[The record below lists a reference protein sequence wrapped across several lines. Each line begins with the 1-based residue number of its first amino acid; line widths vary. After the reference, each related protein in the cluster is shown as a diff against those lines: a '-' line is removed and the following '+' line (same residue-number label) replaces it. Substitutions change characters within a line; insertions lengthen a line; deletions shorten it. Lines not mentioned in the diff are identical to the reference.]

1 MSGLVYLVGGGPGD
15 PGLITLRAVEC
26 LQQAQVVVHDR
37 LVNTSFLAYAPQA
50 EWIDVG
56 KRPDHHPIPQEEI
69 NAILVRE
76 AQLGK
81 IVVRLKGGDPFV
93 FGRGGE
99 EAMALLEAGIPFDV
113 VPGVTSAIAGP
124 AYAGIPVTHRNVA
137 CSAVFITGHRADCG
151 EDPTDGWR
159 RAAQGAD
166 TLVFLMGVSNLP
178 SIVRSAMEAGRPAS
192 TPVAVIE
199 RASLPTQR
207 TVVATL
213 ADIVERAQEVRPPAL
228 IVIGEVAAL
237 RDQLRWFDLPDRR
250 PLAGRRILNTR
261 PLVFLH
267 GCRDDVHQPKAFTA
281 VTGSRDAFSR
291 AVRSLGGEA
300 VSLPVKR
307 LLPLEDPRPLDAAIA
322 NLARSAGEYDWVIFT
337 SANAVDFFWQRL
349 CALGYDARVFGGY
362 RLAAVGPATASAL
375 QPYGLR
381 ADFVP
386 THFTGEALAAELEFQ
401 PGQRALLPRSEI
413 APQGWEQV
421 LEARGLRVEA
431 VPAYR
436 VLPAAPEESA
446 LEALL
451 AGKLDAAAF
460 FSPSALQGLAE
471 MLLEKRLADLLSPL
485 VVACIGPSTARAART
500 LGVRV
505 DLAPEEHTAEN
516 MAAALGQHFLAA
528 ARQTGEQV
536 G

>member
-37 LVNTSFLAYAPQA
+37 LVNTCILAYAQQA

-69 NAILVRE
+69 NLILVRE

-81 IVVRLKGGDPFV
+81 TVVRLKGGDPFV

-99 EAMALLEAGIPFDV
+99 EALALLDAGIPFEI

-124 AYAGIPVTHRNVA
+124 AYAGIPVTHRNLA
-137 CSAVFITGHRADCG
+137 CSAAFITGHRADCG

-166 TLVFLMGVSNLP
+166 TLVFLMGVANLP
-178 SIVRSAMEAGRPAS
+178 RIVQAAREAGRPAS

-213 ADIVERAQEVRPPAL
+213 EDIVERAQGVRPPAL

-261 PLVFLH
+261 PLVFL
-267 GCRDDVHQPKAFTA
+267 Q
-281 VTGSRDAFSR
+281 GSRDGARRPDALTAAAAAQDDFSR

-307 LLPLEDPRPLDAAIA
+307 LLPLEDPSPLDAAIA
-322 NLARSAGEYDWVIFT
+322 NLARPAGRYDWVIFT

-349 CALGYDARVFGGY
+349 CALGYDARIFGCS
-362 RLAAVGPATASAL
+362 RLAAVGPATAAAL
-375 QPYGLR
+375 KPYGLR

-386 THFTGEALAAELEFQ
+386 THFTGEALAAELEIH

-413 APQGWEQV
+413 AAKELAQA
-421 LEARGLRVEA
+421 LEARGLKVEA

-436 VLPAAPEESA
+436 VLPAVPEESA
-446 LEALL
+446 LEALRR
-451 AGKLDAAAF
+451 GDLDAAAF

-471 MLLEKRLADLLSPL
+471 MLPEGRLAGLLNPL
-485 VVACIGPSTARAART
+485 VVACIGPSTARAARA

-505 DLAPEEHTAEN
+505 DLAPEEHTAEHL
-516 MAAALGQHFLAA
+516 AAALGQHFLAA
-528 ARQTGEQV
+528 ARQRSEQDR
-536 G
+536 